1 MGYNR
6 PYVLKGP
13 RNVNQNLNHQN
24 DRCDHRICANRTLL
38 PRHRAHLGRRRYLE
52 EITQV
57 ILKHSNKDGSTN
69 KCYHFF

>member
-1 MGYNR
+1 
-6 PYVLKGP
+6 
-13 RNVNQNLNHQN
+13 
-24 DRCDHRICANRTLL
+24 
-38 PRHRAHLGRRRYLE
+38 LE